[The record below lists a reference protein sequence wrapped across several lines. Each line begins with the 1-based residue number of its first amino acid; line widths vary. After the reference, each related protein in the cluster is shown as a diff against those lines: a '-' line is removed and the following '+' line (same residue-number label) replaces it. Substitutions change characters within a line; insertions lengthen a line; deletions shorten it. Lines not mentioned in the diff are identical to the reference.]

1 MDTLSYKT
9 VTLDAAKTPREWVVV
24 DATDQVLG
32 RLCAKV
38 AKLLRGKYKPS
49 YSPNMECGDNVIIIN
64 ADKIVLTGKKM
75 TDREYLSYTGYP
87 GGQRV
92 ATPEVL
98 MKKALNK
105 HVKAGYNPLFTKVMK
120 GMLPKN
126 RLGRR
131 IIENMYVYNGPN
143 HPHQAQEPKVIDIN
157 KLK

>member
-9 VTLDAAKTPREWVVV
+9 LTPNAQKEWVVI

-38 AKLLRGKYKPS
+38 ALILRGKNKPT
-49 YSPNMECGDNVIIIN
+49 YSPFVECGDNVIIIN
-64 ADKIVLTGKKM
+64 ADKVRLTGKKM

-92 ATPEVL
+92 TTPELL
-98 MKKALNK
+98 MKKAHNK
-105 HVKAGYNPLFTKVMK
+105 HIKPGYNPLFIKVMK

-131 IIENMYVYNGPN
+131 IIENMHVYLGPE
-143 HPHQAQEPKVIDIN
+143 HPHAAQNPKVIDIN
-157 KLK
+157 TIK

>member
-9 VTLDAAKTPREWVVV
+9 LTPNEQQCNREWVVI

-38 AKLLRGKYKPS
+38 ALILRGKNKPT
-49 YSPNMECGDNVIIIN
+49 YSPFVECGDNVIIIN
-64 ADKIVLTGKKM
+64 ADKVRLTGKKM

-92 ATPEVL
+92 TTPELL
-98 MKKALNK
+98 MKKAHNK
-105 HVKAGYNPLFTKVMK
+105 HIKPGYNPLFIKVMK

-131 IIENMYVYNGPN
+131 IIENMHVYLGPE
-143 HPHQAQEPKVIDIN
+143 HPHAAQNPKVIDIN
-157 KLK
+157 TIK

>member
-9 VTLDAAKTPREWVVV
+9 QSITPSAIEKKWVVI

-32 RLCAKV
+32 RLCSKV

-49 YSPNMECGDNVIIIN
+49 FTPNMDCGDNVIIIN
-64 ADKIVLTGKKM
+64 ADKVRLTGKKM

-92 ATPEVL
+92 TTPELL
-98 MKKALNK
+98 MKKAHNK
-105 HVKAGYNPLFTKVMK
+105 HIKPGYNPLFIKVMK

-131 IIENMYVYNGPN
+131 IIENMHVYLGPE
-143 HPHQAQEPKVIDIN
+143 HPHAAQNPKVIDIN
-157 KLK
+157 TIK